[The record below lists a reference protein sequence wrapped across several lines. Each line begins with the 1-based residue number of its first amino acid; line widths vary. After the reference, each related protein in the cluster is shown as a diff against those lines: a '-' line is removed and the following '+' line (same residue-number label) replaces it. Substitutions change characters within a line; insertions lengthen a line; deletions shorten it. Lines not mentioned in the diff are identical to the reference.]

1 MEAGGN
7 PLALAWSWAGAT
19 AAWTGLPKDGCHGVS
34 PQLRRGDC
42 NPTARPMLAAPSTQ
56 RDRRG
61 WIHIPG
67 QPGKAASQA
76 SLPCSCPPAPG
87 EDELRRGCRSL
98 CTETAGKGGRA
109 RGGQSSRGT
118 AILPGYGIPSPARGC
133 QPCRGQPRAGKPNE
147 HAALSWEESSPA
159 PAAAREG
166 AGWERACRESP
177 GSAQKL
183 LLDKGPSAPGCSGGE
198 QRAG

>member
-7 PLALAWSWAGAT
+7 SLALAWSWAGAT

-42 NPTARPMLAAPSTQ
+42 NPTARSMLAAPSLQ
-56 RDRRG
+56 RNGRG
-61 WIHIPG
+61 WVHTPG
-67 QPGKAASQA
+67 QPGKAASQG

-87 EDELRRGCRSL
+87 EDEPRRGCRSL

-109 RGGQSSRGT
+109 RGRQSSRGT
-118 AILPGYGIPSPARGC
+118 ASPA
-133 QPCRGQPRAGKPNE
+133 QPGGASLAVGRPRAGKPNE

-159 PAAAREG
+159 PAAARKG

-177 GSAQKL
+177 GAAQKL
-183 LLDKGPSAPGCSGGE
+183 LLDKGPSAPGCSGGSK
-198 QRAG
+198 GLGNS